1 MTNAGYPGVILYF
14 PGVIPPPGCHP
25 EPKVKEN
32 NPDGV
37 QDVNGDGKVDYKD
50 YVIEAKKAAKET
62 YAEFKEKAPGVVAE
76 AKKTGTD
83 LYEDVKEKGAELYE
97 DAKKT
102 VKETFNGSQN

>member
-1 MTNAGYPGVILYF
+1 MGFLKKLFGFGATVAGTVAAVKVG
-14 PGVIPPPGCHP
+14 
-25 EPKVKEN
+25 EKVKEN

-62 YAEFKEKAPGVVAE
+62 YAEFKEKAPGVMAE
-76 AKKTGTD
+76 A
-83 LYEDVKEKGAELYE
+83 KEKGAEFYQ

-102 VKETFNGSQN
+102 VQDTFSGQK

>member
-1 MTNAGYPGVILYF
+1 MGFLKRLLGFGTTVAGTVAA
-14 PGVIPPPGCHP
+14 VKVT
-25 EPKVKEN
+25 EKVKEN
-32 NPDGV
+32 N
-37 QDVNGDGKVDYKD
+37 GKVDYKD

>member
-1 MTNAGYPGVILYF
+1 MGFLKKLFGFGATVAGTVAAVKVG
-14 PGVIPPPGCHP
+14 
-25 EPKVKEN
+25 EKVKEN

-62 YAEFKEKAPGVVAE
+62 YAEFKEKAPSVMAE
-76 AKKTGTD
+76 A
-83 LYEDVKEKGAELYE
+83 KEKGAEFYQ

-102 VKETFNGSQN
+102 VQDTFSGQK